1 MNERSVRA
9 LMLAGALAA
18 AGMTWACDA
27 KGNGNLEKVG
37 EKLDNASDDA
47 TKKNRDITDGAAEN
61 LGEKID
67 SAAGNKAAA
76 DKH

>member
-1 MNERSVRA
+1 MNNGNLRA

-27 KGNGNLEKVG
+27 KGNGNLEKAG
-37 EKLDNASDDA
+37 EKIDNATDDL
-47 TKKNRDITDGAAEN
+47 TRNNRDLRDGAAEN
-61 LGEKID
+61 LGEKVD
-67 SAAGNKAAA
+67 TAAGNKAAP